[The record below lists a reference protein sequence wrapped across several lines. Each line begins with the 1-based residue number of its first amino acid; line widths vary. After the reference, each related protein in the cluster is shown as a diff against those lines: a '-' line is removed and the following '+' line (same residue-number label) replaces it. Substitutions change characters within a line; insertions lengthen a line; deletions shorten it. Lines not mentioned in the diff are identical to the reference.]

1 MAKTKEIV
9 VAEPKSLAESL
20 YTIQEQM
27 AALKEREDEIKEQL
41 IVVLQ
46 KTGVG
51 FIRLDNGISFTRS
64 HRETLETADEE
75 KAREWA
81 EKNNCLKIDTTKA
94 WKILRRE
101 MKLPKFFKRKV
112 GADYLT
118 VKRAGDK
125 EDGE

>member
-27 AALKEREDEIKEQL
+27 ASLKEREDEIKEQL

-118 VKRAGDK
+118 VKRAGEK